1 MNALQIKE
9 IRRRAMLESKA
20 ELNEN
25 KNVYVLIKNGT
36 HLGKTTTDENI
47 VKHFVQVQNF
57 SVWGIY
63 NNGNSLPVHNN
74 ADLSR
79 ILQNSSEDE

>member
-1 MNALQIKE
+1 MNALQITE
-9 IRRRAMLESKA
+9 IKRKAMLESKA
-20 ELNEN
+20 EQNES

-36 HLGKTTTDENI
+36 NLGKTTTDERI

-63 NNGNSLPVHNN
+63 NNGKSVPVWDNS
-74 ADLSR
+74 DLQR
-79 ILQNSSEDE
+79 IMQ

>member
-1 MNALQIKE
+1 MNALQIAAIK
-9 IRRRAMLESKA
+9 RQAMLESKA

-36 HLGKTTTDENI
+36 NLGKTTTNEQL
-47 VKHFVQVQNF
+47 VRSYVQNHNF

-63 NNGNSLPVHNN
+63 NNGNSIPVYNN
-74 ADLSR
+74 SDLNR
-79 ILQNSSEDE
+79 IMK

>member
-1 MNALQIKE
+1 MNALQIAE
-9 IRRRAMLESKA
+9 IKRTAMFESKA

-36 HLGKTTTDENI
+36 HLGKTTTDERI

-57 SVWGIY
+57 SVWAIY
-63 NNGNSLPVHNN
+63 NNGNSIPVWNN
-74 ADLSR
+74 ADLKR
-79 ILQNSSEDE
+79 IMQ

>member
-1 MNALQIKE
+1 MNKLQVAEIK
-9 IRRRAMLESKA
+9 RRAMLESKA

-36 HLGKTTTDENI
+36 HLGKTTTDERL
-47 VKHFVQVQNF
+47 VKSFVQNHGF
-57 SVWGIY
+57 SVWAIY
-63 NNGNSLPVHNN
+63 NNGNSIPVWNN

-79 ILQNSSEDE
+79 IMQ

>member
-1 MNALQIKE
+1 MNALQIAE
-9 IRRRAMLESKA
+9 IKRRAMLESKA

-36 HLGKTTTDENI
+36 SFGKITTDERI
-47 VKHFVQVQNF
+47 VKHFVQVQSF

-63 NNGNSLPVHNN
+63 NNGNSLPVNDN
-74 ADLSR
+74 ADLKR
-79 ILQNSSEDE
+79 IMA